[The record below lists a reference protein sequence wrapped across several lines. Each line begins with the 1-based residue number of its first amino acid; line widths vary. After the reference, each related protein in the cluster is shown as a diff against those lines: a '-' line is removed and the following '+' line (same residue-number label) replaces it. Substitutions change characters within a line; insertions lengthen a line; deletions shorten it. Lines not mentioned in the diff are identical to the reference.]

1 MKIRCFSRISLHEL
15 TAPSECAMNAR
26 DKMVYLVL
34 PVKNSLVPWLRVIS
48 ETCSEIADVPLWVAF
63 GSVRLIG

>member
-1 MKIRCFSRISLHEL
+1 
-15 TAPSECAMNAR
+15 MNAR

-34 PVKNSLVPWLRVIS
+34 PVKNSLVPWLPIIS
-48 ETCSEIADVPLWVAF
+48 ETCSEIADVPLWLAF